1 MEDNVPETLRF
12 LFVDE
17 AEPIHCPLRMTYCL
31 EVVCVDIRRCSFV
44 FRIRSLQSIHGGII
58 EDIQKDRCLG
68 GDMDFGDAFRSWR
81 CGLAKIWR

>member
-1 MEDNVPETLRF
+1 MIMRK
-12 LFVDE
+12 
-17 AEPIHCPLRMTYCL
+17 
-31 EVVCVDIRRCSFV
+31 CSFV

-81 CGLAKIWR
+81 CRLAKIWR